1 MQTLLAEPFTYMYM
15 NKAMLSGV
23 LVGLLCSLLSV
34 YLMLKGWSLI
44 GDALSH
50 AVVPGVAGAYA
61 LHLPYSV
68 GAFFTGAAAAEAML
82 LIKKFSQL
90 REDAIIGFVLSVFF
104 AAGLFIISLN
114 PTSISLTSMVYGHIL
129 NIRDEDLWQII
140 AITVGTLSIIA
151 LKWRDLELVFFDET
165 HAFACGLP
173 VNGLRILFFALLTA
187 AVVVSM
193 QTVGAILV
201 ISLIVTPGAT
211 AYLLSDRFGRILW
224 IAAAIGTLTSFLG
237 VYLSYF
243 ADGATGP
250 FIVILQ
256 SVIFLLAFLF
266 APKYGHIPQWLHQR
280 DTLREKTT

>member
-1 MQTLLAEPFTYMYM
+1 MQTLLAEPFSYLYM
-15 NKAMLSGV
+15 NKAMFAGS
-23 LVGLLCSLLSV
+23 LVGLVCSLISV
-34 YLMLKGWSLI
+34 YLMLRGWSLI

-68 GAFFTGAAAAEAML
+68 GAFFTGATAATTML
-82 LIKKFSQL
+82 MIKKFSQL

-104 AAGLFIISLN
+104 AAGLFLISVN
-114 PTSISLTSMVYGHIL
+114 PTSISLTSMVHGHIL
-129 NIRDEDLWQII
+129 SISDADLWQMI
-140 AITVGTLSIIA
+140 AITVSTLCIIV

-165 HAFACGLP
+165 HAVACGLP

-187 AVVVSM
+187 AVVASM

-201 ISLIVTPGAT
+201 ISLIVTPGAS

-256 SVIFLLAFLF
+256 SAVFLLAFLF
-266 APKYGHIPQWLHQR
+266 APKYGQIPNWLHQR
-280 DTLREKTT
+280 TILRETAT